1 MAMDGFR
8 ELRPED
14 MKGVDGLAT
23 LNDMLKRLFEN
34 MPGDGETVQIFKGYG
49 SPLNVVVA
57 GVGSIYQ
64 RLDGGASTT
73 LYVKE
78 SATDATG
85 WVAK

>member
-1 MAMDGFR
+1 MADGFVLLTAEKLQTPAGIN
-8 ELRPED
+8 ELNRMLRVLFD
-14 MKGVDGLAT
+14 LAG
-23 LNDMLKRLFEN
+23 
-34 MPGDGETVQIFKGYG
+34 GDGQTVKIYKGYG
-49 SPLNVVVA
+49 SPLNVIAA
-57 GVGSIYQ
+57 GVGSIYF